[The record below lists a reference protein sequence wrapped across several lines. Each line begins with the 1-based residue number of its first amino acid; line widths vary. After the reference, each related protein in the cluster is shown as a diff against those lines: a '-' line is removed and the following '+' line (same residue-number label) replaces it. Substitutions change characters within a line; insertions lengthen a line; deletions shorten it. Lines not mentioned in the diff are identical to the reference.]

1 MKELEDIG
9 LLVKG
14 GLLEEKDAKVTTTL
28 LFGDAEEQ
36 PMGFTSRELFK
47 IYVDVK
53 CRFNF
58 APEELEDFEIELATS
73 IINKIENHAR
83 KG

>member
-14 GLLEEKDAKVTTTL
+14 GLLSKEDAKIAFAFL
-28 LFGDAEEQ
+28 LDGDAEFEIT
-36 PMGFTSRELFK
+36 FTNRELFK
-47 IYVDVK
+47 IFVDVK

-58 APEELEDFEIELATS
+58 APEELEDFEIELANR
-73 IINKIENHAR
+73 IFKKLEKLID
-83 KG
+83 